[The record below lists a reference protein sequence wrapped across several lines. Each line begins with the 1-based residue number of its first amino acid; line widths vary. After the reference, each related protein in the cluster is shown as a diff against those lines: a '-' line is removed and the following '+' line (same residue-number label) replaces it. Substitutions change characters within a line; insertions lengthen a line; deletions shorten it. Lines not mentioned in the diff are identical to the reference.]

1 MTLYKRGRKYSIQLW
16 VDGVRHLKSTGT
28 TSRREA
34 ETIER
39 EFHEELNRR
48 RHQIRQASPDMTFA
62 DLAARFLADGSPRP
76 YHLDRLKVLLPYF
89 GEWPIGRISKPSVRE
104 YRKARLKQKRL
115 TETTLN
121 RDIEVLRHLLY
132 WAMDEGILTANPLAR
147 IRLPRQR
154 RKPRPILSLA
164 EEGKLLEAAAPHL
177 RNLIKATLDSGMRRG
192 ELLTQRAEHI
202 DLIRSV
208 LLVTHSKTAGGEARE
223 IPLTARF
230 ANILAVLK
238 DELDKREASDKRK
251 NPDDLVFA
259 FEGRP
264 IKKIKTAW
272 KAAIRRSG
280 IRYFRFHDLRH
291 CFNTR
296 LMEAGVIQDV
306 RKALMGHS
314 SGEEVNSLYTH
325 VELPVKREAIQKLEA
340 WVEAERKKL
349 DVDRRAKA
357 DNNEPHQPIRERPPE
372 HGVVPQISAAGITP
386 PQTPKGENQ
395 CEGRSNAE
403 VDRRTRQQ
411 SQ

>member
-16 VDGVRHLKSTGT
+16 MDGIRYLKSTGT
-28 TSRREA
+28 TNRREA

-39 EFHEELNRR
+39 EFREELNRR
-48 RHQIRQASPDMTFA
+48 RHQIREASPEMTFT
-62 DLAARFLADGSPRP
+62 DLTARFLADGSPRP
-76 YHLDRLKVLLPYF
+76 YHLDRLKVLLPHF
-89 GEWPIGRISKPSVRE
+89 GEWHIGTISKAAVRE
-104 YRKARLKQKRL
+104 YRTKRHKEKTL

-132 WAMDEGILTANPLAR
+132 WAMDEGFLTTNPLAR

-164 EEGKLLEAAAPHL
+164 EEAKLLDAAAPHL
-177 RNLIKATLDSGMRRG
+177 RNLIIAALDSGLRRG

-202 DLIRSV
+202 DLTRRV
-208 LLVTHSKTAGGEARE
+208 LLVTHSKTPGGEARE
-223 IPLTARF
+223 VPLTAR
-230 ANILAVLK
+230 LAHVLAILK
-238 DELDKREASDKRK
+238 DKLQKRDALEKRK
-251 NPDDLVFA
+251 NPDDLVFT
-259 FEGRP
+259 FDSRP

-296 LMEAGVIQDV
+296 CMEAGVLQDV

-325 VELPVKREAIQKLEA
+325 VELPVKREAIRKLEA
-340 WVEAERKKL
+340 WMEAERKKQ
-349 DVDRRAKA
+349 DEQSQEGGSHGESDRIHGQESGRDDAQG
-357 DNNEPHQPIRERPPE
+357 QPPTGGSRGEQARGGDRPP
-372 HGVVPQISAAGITP
+372 Q
-386 PQTPKGENQ
+386 
-395 CEGRSNAE
+395 
-403 VDRRTRQQ
+403 
-411 SQ
+411 